1 MAPGQSVRVLRM
13 SFAIILLVLGI
24 AAVLVL
30 AVLLAVNSR
39 RGTQF
44 DGMRPRPV
52 NTLAVV
58 ALISA
63 FVVSLGAVIAGHLSL
78 AQIKRTHERGWAL
91 AVTALVLG
99 YLGLAAGAIGL
110 FFLFRQ
116 LAPYM

>member
-1 MAPGQSVRVLRM
+1 M

-58 ALISA
+58 ALVSA

-78 AQIKRTHERGWAL
+78 AQI
-91 AVTALVLG
+91 
-99 YLGLAAGAIGL
+99 
-110 FFLFRQ
+110 
-116 LAPYM
+116 